1 MTKLTFGIEMEMFI
15 KLNKRVYQLIK
26 KQISNH
32 KDVNNI
38 KQLIDYIY
46 TNSLKKKNPFIK
58 NYNEDTSK
66 FAFNLLN
73 GYYTNTIL
81 SQEDAYIIILIITY
95 IICNN
100 NDSKFSLSLFNINGD
115 SPLLFHNCNSPINW
129 YYDPDISIQ
138 YNSNLEVTTY
148 KTIADKKKKKLTPN
162 NHIPYVEF
170 VSSVFNNSTEVKNGV
185 DLLLDSL
192 VKKLKLNIFHSIQT
206 SNHIHFSIKNHSPTS
221 LGINDPII
229 IFKITYVFYVLQNLI
244 YLMCLPSRKNSRFCN
259 PLIISNNIDD
269 IDDIDDLTIN
279 QFFDRR
285 ISLQSSS
292 KLNKH
297 LLTEEDTKSILEA
310 LQTQMNEMESQLN
323 KHKLFLQSTSSS
335 KSQLFNKKQ
344 LLQKIDNIDDKLIKL
359 TTINT
364 NSYLNSSSS
373 TIRIID
379 IPFRQLTFN
388 DQLTFLMHLYQG
400 NTSYSYNKDL
410 KKDTYHIEPT
420 YRTSR
425 YSILN
430 LKKLSLNQSC
440 TLELRAK
447 HGSNDSTEIK
457 YFCELIEKIYEIALQ
472 LDNDQPLLSLLANKL
487 NINIK
492 FLKLFK
498 KQHSVEATKYYKAF
512 TKPPLTIINKILNG
526 LFKDDSISIE
536 YWKKHLDT
544 INNTL

>member
-15 KLNKRVYQLIK
+15 ELNKRVYQLIK
-26 KQISNH
+26 EQISNH
-32 KDVNNI
+32 KQVDNI
-38 KQLIDYIY
+38 KQLINYIY
-46 TNSLKKKNPFIK
+46 INSLNEKNPFIK
-58 NYNEDTSK
+58 DYNEDTSK
-66 FAFNLLN
+66 FVYNLLN

-100 NDSKFSLSLFNINGD
+100 NDSKYSLSLFNINGD
-115 SPLLFHNCNSPINW
+115 SPLLFHNCSSPINW

-148 KTIADKKKKKLTPN
+148 KTIADQKKKRLTPN

-170 VSSVFNNSTEVKNGV
+170 VSSVFNDSTEVKNGV

-206 SNHIHFSIKNHSPTS
+206 SNHIHFSIKKHSPTS

-244 YLMCLPSRKNSRFCN
+244 YLMCLPSRRKSRFCN
-259 PLIISNNIDD
+259 PLIIS
-269 IDDIDDLTIN
+269 DDIDDLTIN
-279 QFFDRR
+279 QFFDRE

-297 LLTEEDTKSILEA
+297 LLTEEDTMSILEA
-310 LQTQMNEMESQLN
+310 LQTQMNEMESQIN
-323 KHKLFLQSTSSS
+323 KNKLFSQSTSSS

-344 LLQKIDNIDDKLIKL
+344 LLQKIGNIDDKLIKL

-364 NSYLNSSSS
+364 NSYLDSSSS

-379 IPFRQLTFN
+379 IPFKQLTFN

-400 NTSYSYNKDL
+400 NTSYSYNEDL
-410 KKDTYHIEPT
+410 KKNTFHIEPT

-430 LKKLSLNQSC
+430 LKKLSLNRSC

-457 YFCELIEKIYEIALQ
+457 YFCDLIEKFYEIALQ
-472 LDNDQPLLSLLANKL
+472 LDNDQPLLSSLANKL
-487 NINIK
+487 NINTK
-492 FLKLFK
+492 MLKLFK
-498 KQHSVEATKYYKAF
+498 KPHSVEVTKYYHAF

-526 LFKDDSISIE
+526 LFKDDNISIE
-536 YWKKHLDT
+536 YWLKHLAT

>member
-15 KLNKRVYQLIK
+15 ELNKRVYQLIK
-26 KQISNH
+26 EQISNH
-32 KDVNNI
+32 KQVDNI
-38 KQLIDYIY
+38 KQLINYIY
-46 TNSLKKKNPFIK
+46 INSLNEKNPFIK
-58 NYNEDTSK
+58 DYNEDTSK
-66 FAFNLLN
+66 FVYNLLN

-100 NDSKFSLSLFNINGD
+100 NDSKYSLSLFNINGD
-115 SPLLFHNCNSPINW
+115 SPLLFHNCSSPINW

-148 KTIADKKKKKLTPN
+148 KTIADQKKKRLTPN

-170 VSSVFNNSTEVKNGV
+170 VSSVFNDSTEVKNGV

-206 SNHIHFSIKNHSPTS
+206 SNHIHFSIKKHSPTS
-221 LGINDPII
+221 LGINDPVI

-244 YLMCLPSRKNSRFCN
+244 YLMCLPSRRKSRFCN
-259 PLIISNNIDD
+259 PLIIS
-269 IDDIDDLTIN
+269 DDIDDLTIN
-279 QFFDRR
+279 QFFDRE

-297 LLTEEDTKSILEA
+297 LLTEEDTMSILEA
-310 LQTQMNEMESQLN
+310 LQTQMNEMESQIN
-323 KHKLFLQSTSSS
+323 KNKLFSQSTSSS

-344 LLQKIDNIDDKLIKL
+344 LLQKIGNIDDKLIKL

-364 NSYLNSSSS
+364 NSYLDSSSS

-379 IPFRQLTFN
+379 IPFKQLTFN

-400 NTSYSYNKDL
+400 NTSYSYNEDL
-410 KKDTYHIEPT
+410 KKNTFHIEPT

-430 LKKLSLNQSC
+430 LKKLSLNRSC

-457 YFCELIEKIYEIALQ
+457 YFCDLIEKFYEIALQ
-472 LDNDQPLLSLLANKL
+472 LDNDQPLLSSLANKL
-487 NINIK
+487 NINTK
-492 FLKLFK
+492 MLKLFK
-498 KQHSVEATKYYKAF
+498 KPHSVEVTKYYHAF

-526 LFKDDSISIE
+526 LFKDDNISIE
-536 YWKKHLDT
+536 YWLKHLAT

>member
-15 KLNKRVYQLIK
+15 ELNKRVYQLIK
-26 KQISNH
+26 EQISNH
-32 KDVNNI
+32 KQVNNI
-38 KQLIDYIY
+38 KQLINYIY
-46 TNSLKKKNPFIK
+46 INSLNEKNPFIK
-58 NYNEDTSK
+58 DYNEDTSK
-66 FAFNLLN
+66 FVYNLLN

-100 NDSKFSLSLFNINGD
+100 NDSKYSLSLFNINGD
-115 SPLLFHNCNSPINW
+115 SPLLFHNCSSPINW

-148 KTIADKKKKKLTPN
+148 KTIADQKKKRLTPN

-170 VSSVFNNSTEVKNGV
+170 VSSVFNDSTEVKNGV

-206 SNHIHFSIKNHSPTS
+206 SNHIHFSIKKHSPTS

-244 YLMCLPSRKNSRFCN
+244 YLMCLPSRRKSRFCN
-259 PLIISNNIDD
+259 PLIIS
-269 IDDIDDLTIN
+269 DDIDDLTIN
-279 QFFDRR
+279 QFFDRE

-297 LLTEEDTKSILEA
+297 LLTEEDTMSILEA
-310 LQTQMNEMESQLN
+310 LQTQMNEMESQIN
-323 KHKLFLQSTSSS
+323 KNKLFSQSTSSS

-344 LLQKIDNIDDKLIKL
+344 LLQKIGNIDDKLIKL

-364 NSYLNSSSS
+364 NSYLDSSSS

-379 IPFRQLTFN
+379 IPFKQLTFN

-400 NTSYSYNKDL
+400 NTSYSYNEDL
-410 KKDTYHIEPT
+410 KKNTFHIEPT

-430 LKKLSLNQSC
+430 LKKLSLNRSC

-457 YFCELIEKIYEIALQ
+457 YFCDLIEKFYEIALQ
-472 LDNDQPLLSLLANKL
+472 LDNDQPLLSSLANKL
-487 NINIK
+487 NINTK
-492 FLKLFK
+492 MLKLFK
-498 KQHSVEATKYYKAF
+498 KPHSVEVTKYYHAF

-526 LFKDDSISIE
+526 LFKDDNISIE
-536 YWKKHLDT
+536 YWLKHLAT